1 MEEKVFKNRTLIIL
15 GLPRSGTTLL
25 AELFGRLDS
34 VALENEPNPIWRFL
48 NYSRLGHEEFSKAQ
62 ATKEVSRH
70 IRAYFEKK
78 LNKASTTLL
87 VEKTPANTLRIDFV
101 RAVLPEARIIVIT
114 RSSRDIVDSIVRRV
128 ELGEDRNATKLED
141 QKLFRNLRLRANKLR
156 LVHPRDFPAYFRT
169 LLFFA
174 SGGML
179 ARTEAFWGPRFRG
192 WQQSMQ
198 DSAVHRAIRQV
209 EIMESKLHEF
219 LSKKP
224 TGTLVIRY
232 ENLVGD
238 PDSVLADI
246 ERFVGL
252 KQGALDRTLIKS

>member
-1 MEEKVFKNRTLIIL
+1 MKEVLKDRTLVII

-25 AELFGRLDS
+25 AELFGRLNN
-34 VALENEPNPIWRFL
+34 VVLENEPNPIWRFL
-48 NYSRLGHEEFSKAQ
+48 NYSKLGHEEFSKAQ
-62 ATKEVSRH
+62 ATKEVSHH
-70 IRAYFEKK
+70 IRAYFGRKFD
-78 LNKASTTLL
+78 NASTTLL

-101 RAVLPEARIIVIT
+101 RAVLPEAKIIVIT
-114 RSSRDIVDSIVRRV
+114 RNSRDIVNSIVRRV
-128 ELGEDRNATKLED
+128 ELGEDRNAAKLED
-141 QKLFRNLRLRANKLR
+141 QKLLRNLRLRANKLR
-156 LVHPRDFPAYFRT
+156 LVHPRDFPAYLRT

-179 ARTEAFWGPRFRG
+179 FRTEAFWGPRFRG

-198 DSAVHRAIRQV
+198 NSAMHRATRQV
-209 EIMESKLHEF
+209 DIMERKLQDF

-224 TGTLVIRY
+224 TGTLAIRY
-232 ENLVGD
+232 EDLVGD

-246 ERFVGL
+246 EGFVGL